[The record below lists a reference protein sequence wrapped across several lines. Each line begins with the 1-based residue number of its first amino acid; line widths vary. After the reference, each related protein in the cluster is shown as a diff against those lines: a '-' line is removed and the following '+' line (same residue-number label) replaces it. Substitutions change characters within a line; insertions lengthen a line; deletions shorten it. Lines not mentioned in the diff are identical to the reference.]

1 MATRCQ
7 ILFAKNRPFEAWLLF
22 GSVLGAVLTG
32 LACELSFSA
41 LEHWWFSALLA
52 GSISVGSVA
61 GFFCALV
68 STPFFLSPLY
78 HLRAIRNGAPFEQG
92 DDVRVLTGPY
102 RDVIGR
108 VYGVWKDR
116 GQLRIDLS
124 KEARRSFEDVF
135 SFVQVSRE
143 TGVESAQTPPGGTR

>member
-32 LACELSFSA
+32 FACEPSFFA
-41 LEHWWFSALLA
+41 LEHWWFPILLA
-52 GSISVGSVA
+52 GSISVGA
-61 GFFCALV
+61 ITGFFCALV
-68 STPFFLSPLY
+68 SAPFFLTPLY
-78 HLRAIRNGAPFEQG
+78 RLRAIRNGAPFQQG

-108 VYGVWKDR
+108 VYEVWTDR
-116 GQLRIDLS
+116 GQLRIDLG
-124 KEARRSFEDVF
+124 KEARRSLEDVF
-135 SFVQVSRE
+135 SFVEVSRE
-143 TGVESAQTPPGGTR
+143 TGVESAQTPPGGTG